1 MALSRAWRGEKR
13 YGQPARTMIR
23 RIVLAL
29 LFAFAAAFPPLLA
42 QDPQQPAPA
51 LASETS
57 AASLQARL
65 EALNADTTIPAEQKA
80 PIAEALGRAIESAKA
95 AETLTQTILRY
106 TTARSTVAARLASR
120 ATELQALEAK
130 KPGPQSDD
138 LKLSELEQGLLA
150 AQQAQADAQKQASDL
165 DKEAARRTER
175 RTSIPALT
183 SDFKKRL
190 DELPALPADAP
201 DADPRLVTAHRLA
214 LQTERQRLQAELDA
228 LAGELQAYDAEA
240 ELARADRDL
249 AARRATAAKADVDA
263 WLQKLQPLRAA
274 EARRA
279 EAEAQLAAAMAD
291 ERVKK
296 LASGNAELAAAAAA
310 LVAQRA
316 QVEDEKTQRDAER
329 LRLQQDFDEVKKRAE
344 LVGSTNAV
352 GTLLRQRRGQLTDTN
367 RLYQQ
372 RSRSRHDRIAD
383 AQLQSLEFDEQRSRL
398 VEDPEAWLQQQLD
411 GPEAFAKLP
420 TAVIEQARK
429 LRDARRDL
437 LTQLSEGYSALL
449 NISIDVDSTERQ
461 LGDLIK
467 RYRSYVTERVLGI
480 RSSKP
485 IWQLDWRAT
494 GQALA
499 WLGDAKSWG
508 ETGRLWLVGMLDEG
522 WPFALLIPLLL
533 LIGLSRPLQKRLVT
547 NGLLAARGTNVSY
560 TPTARAAIDSVLL
573 AIPLPLLLWFLSW
586 RISVSA
592 DSTDFGKAIAAG
604 TAQAAASLLLVT
616 SLRALLQPRGLAE
629 AHFRWQTTT
638 VSTLRKV
645 MPALLLALL
654 PFPFALG
661 ALELPGED
669 SWLGSLGGLLL
680 IGQLGLLAYAFWRM
694 LHPTSGIIGASV
706 SNTTTALYRF
716 RKLWFLFAFGTPVA
730 LLLMVALGYEYT
742 ALQLARRLQLTVG
755 VLLIGV
761 FIHDMIVRGL
771 VLERRRLQMRRAQ
784 ERLQAAKTGD
794 TSNATPDVPVAP
806 EVDPQSLA
814 RQTQTLLRG
823 AVTIAVV
830 IVSFQVWVDV
840 LPALGILRRVELW
853 NGGTDTAPSFVT
865 LADVMLSLFVLI
877 ASSVAARNLPALL
890 ELLVL
895 QRLSMQAGERHAIT
909 TLARYGIVIVG
920 IVLAFSTIGIGW
932 AKVQWLVA
940 AVSVGLGFGLQEVFA
955 NFVSGLI
962 LLFEQP
968 IRVGDLV
975 TVGNVHGRVNRI
987 RIRATT
993 IQDFDRKELVVP
1005 NREFVTSQFVNWTL
1019 SDSVVRWTIPVG
1031 VAYGTDTE
1039 LALSLL
1045 EKVAH
1050 ESKYVVAEPP
1060 PEAVFVGFADSSLDI
1075 QLRLYVDMNA
1085 LDYRWMTELHQ
1096 AIDRKFR
1103 EAGIEIAF
1111 PQRDVNVHLPE
1122 AFLELLRAREGLP
1135 PKAHGKS

>member
-1 MALSRAWRGEKR
+1 
-13 YGQPARTMIR
+13 MIR

-95 AETLTQTILRY
+95 AETLTQTIQRY

-352 GTLLRQRRGQLTDTN
+352 GTLLRQRRSQLTDTN

-383 AQLQSLEFDEQRSRL
+383 AQLQSLEFDERRSRL

-616 SLRALLQPRGLAE
+616 SLRALLQPRG
-629 AHFRWQTTT
+629 
-638 VSTLRKV
+638 
-645 MPALLLALL
+645 
-654 PFPFALG
+654 
-661 ALELPGED
+661 
-669 SWLGSLGGLLL
+669 
-680 IGQLGLLAYAFWRM
+680 
-694 LHPTSGIIGASV
+694 
-706 SNTTTALYRF
+706 
-716 RKLWFLFAFGTPVA
+716 
-730 LLLMVALGYEYT
+730 
-742 ALQLARRLQLTVG
+742 
-755 VLLIGV
+755 
-761 FIHDMIVRGL
+761 
-771 VLERRRLQMRRAQ
+771 
-784 ERLQAAKTGD
+784 
-794 TSNATPDVPVAP
+794 
-806 EVDPQSLA
+806 
-814 RQTQTLLRG
+814 
-823 AVTIAVV
+823 
-830 IVSFQVWVDV
+830 
-840 LPALGILRRVELW
+840 
-853 NGGTDTAPSFVT
+853 
-865 LADVMLSLFVLI
+865 
-877 ASSVAARNLPALL
+877 
-890 ELLVL
+890 
-895 QRLSMQAGERHAIT
+895 
-909 TLARYGIVIVG
+909 
-920 IVLAFSTIGIGW
+920 
-932 AKVQWLVA
+932 
-940 AVSVGLGFGLQEVFA
+940 
-955 NFVSGLI
+955 
-962 LLFEQP
+962 
-968 IRVGDLV
+968 
-975 TVGNVHGRVNRI
+975 
-987 RIRATT
+987 
-993 IQDFDRKELVVP
+993 
-1005 NREFVTSQFVNWTL
+1005 
-1019 SDSVVRWTIPVG
+1019 
-1031 VAYGTDTE
+1031 
-1039 LALSLL
+1039 
-1045 EKVAH
+1045 
-1050 ESKYVVAEPP
+1050 
-1060 PEAVFVGFADSSLDI
+1060 
-1075 QLRLYVDMNA
+1075 
-1085 LDYRWMTELHQ
+1085 
-1096 AIDRKFR
+1096 
-1103 EAGIEIAF
+1103 
-1111 PQRDVNVHLPE
+1111 
-1122 AFLELLRAREGLP
+1122 
-1135 PKAHGKS
+1135 

>member
-1 MALSRAWRGEKR
+1 
-13 YGQPARTMIR
+13 MIR
-23 RIVLAL
+23 RLVTAL
-29 LFAFAAAFPPLLA
+29 LFAFAAALPPLHA
-42 QDPQQPAPA
+42 QDPQQPNPPA
-51 LASETS
+51 QATETS
-57 AASLQARL
+57 AAALQARL
-65 EALNADTTIPAEQKA
+65 EALNADTAISAEQKA

-95 AETLTQTILRY
+95 AELAAQNLQRY
-106 TTARSTVAARLASR
+106 TSARGTVAARLATR

-130 KPGPQSDD
+130 KPGPQSAE
-138 LKLSELEQGLLA
+138 LKLSELEQGLVA
-150 AQQAQADAQKQASDL
+150 AQQAQADAQKLASDL
-165 DKEAARRTER
+165 DKEAARRAER
-175 RTSIPALT
+175 RNSIPTLT
-183 SDFKKRL
+183 GDLKKRL
-190 DELPALPADAP
+190 DELPAQPADAA

-214 LQTERQRLQAELDA
+214 LQTERLRLQAEIDA
-228 LAGELQAYDAEA
+228 LAGELQTYDAET
-240 ELARADRDL
+240 ELARAERDL

-263 WLQKLQPLRAA
+263 WLAKLQPLRAA
-274 EARRA
+274 EAKRA

-296 LASGNAELAAAAAA
+296 LASGNAELAAAAAKLA
-310 LVAQRA
+310 AQRA
-316 QVEDEKTQRDAER
+316 QVEDEKSQRDAER
-329 LRLQQDFDEVKKRAE
+329 LRLQQDFEEVKKRAV
-344 LVGSTNAV
+344 LVGSTDAV
-352 GTLLRQRRGQLTDTN
+352 GTLLRQRRTQLTDTN

-383 AQLQSLEFDEQRSRL
+383 AQLQSLEFDERRRRL

-420 TAVIEQARK
+420 AAVIEQARK

-437 LTQLSEGYSALL
+437 LTQLTEGYSALL
-449 NISIDVDSTERQ
+449 NTSLDVDSTERQ
-461 LGDLIK
+461 LGELIK
-467 RYRSYVTERVLGI
+467 TYRSYVTERVLGI

-494 GQALA
+494 GQAMA
-499 WLGDAKSWG
+499 WLGNAKSWA
-508 ETGRLWLVGMLDEG
+508 ETGRLWLVAMLDDG
-522 WPFALLIPLLL
+522 WPFALLVPLLL
-533 LIGLSRPLQKRLVT
+533 LIGLRRPLQKRLVA
-547 NGLLAARGTNVSY
+547 NGVLATRGTNVSY
-560 TPTARAAIDSVLL
+560 APTARAAIDTALL
-573 AIPLPLLLWFLSW
+573 AAPWPLLLWFLSW
-586 RISVSA
+586 RIAVGA
-592 DSTDFGKAIAAG
+592 DSTDFGKAMAAG
-604 TAQAAASLLLVT
+604 AAQAAASLLLVT
-616 SLRALLQPRGLAE
+616 SLRALLQPKGLAE
-629 AHFRWQTTT
+629 SHFRWQTTT
-638 VSTLRKV
+638 VSTLRSV

-669 SWLGSLGGLLL
+669 GWLGSLGGLLL
-680 IGQLGLLAYAFWRM
+680 IGQLGLLSYAFWRM
-694 LHPTSGIIGASV
+694 LHPSHGILGAGV
-706 SNTTTALYRF
+706 STATTALYRF
-716 RKLWFLFAFGTPVA
+716 RKLWFLFAFGTPIT

-755 VLLIGV
+755 VLLLGV
-761 FIHDMIVRGL
+761 FVHAMIVRGL

-784 ERLQAAKTGD
+784 ERLQAAKSGD
-794 TSNATPDVPVAP
+794 AVGATPDVPVAP

-814 RQTQTLLRG
+814 RQTQTLLHG

-830 IVSFQVWVDV
+830 IASFQVWVDV

-853 NGGTDTAPSFVT
+853 NGGTDTLPSFVT
-865 LADVMLSLFVLI
+865 LADVLLSLFVLI

-920 IVLAFSTIGIGW
+920 IVLAFSSIGIGW

-975 TVGNVHGRVNRI
+975 TVGTVHGRVNRI

-1019 SDSVVRWTIPVG
+1019 TDSVVRWTIPVG
-1031 VAYGTDTE
+1031 VAYGSDTD

-1045 EKVAH
+1045 EQVARA
-1050 ESKYVVAEPP
+1050 SKYVVDEPA

-1075 QLRLYVDMNA
+1075 QLRLFVDMNS
-1085 LDYRWMTELHQ
+1085 LEYRWMTELHQ
-1096 AIDRKFR
+1096 AIDKKFR

-1111 PQRDVNVHLPE
+1111 PQRDVNLHLPE
-1122 AFLELLRAREGLP
+1122 SYLELLRAREGLP
-1135 PKAHGKS
+1135 PTAAAPKSVPPKAGPKG